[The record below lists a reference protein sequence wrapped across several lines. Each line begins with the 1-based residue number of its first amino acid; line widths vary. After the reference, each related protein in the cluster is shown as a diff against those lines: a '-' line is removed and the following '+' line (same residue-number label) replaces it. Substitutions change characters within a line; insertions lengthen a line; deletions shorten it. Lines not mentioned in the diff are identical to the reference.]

1 MTALEGTDP
10 LVSVIIV
17 NYNVRDLL
25 ESCLHSV
32 DTAFDSVHGEIL
44 VVDNHSNDGSADM
57 VREKFPSVRL
67 IEREHNLG
75 FAVANNIAL
84 TEARGEYLLLLNPD
98 TFVQEDTL
106 QTMLAFFA
114 GHPEAG
120 MAGCKIITPAGTLE
134 PACRRSFPSPWV
146 AFTKL
151 TGLSAVFKRS
161 RLFARYNLT
170 YLDEDATYEVDAIS
184 GSFMMLRRAVFEE
197 IGGLDESYFMY
208 GEDLDW
214 CYRVQRAGWKIY
226 YVHSTKIIHYGGES
240 TRRSSIDAQAVF
252 YEAMQLFAQK
262 NLAPAAPLALLIT
275 VGIKLRLL
283 LSRSTPVLRGIATS
297 GFDALLAAVALATA
311 ELVRNG
317 GLFLYPARAY
327 PTVYVAMIG
336 SILAGLLSAGVYTR
350 RDNGILRSVA
360 GTLGSF
366 LLLSSLT
373 YFFKDY
379 AFSRIVVLLAS
390 GIAFVLIPARRI
402 VEALLLPHRRTSAI
416 AGRPTLLVGL
426 SEQALNILDR
436 LRQFDGSIYQ
446 VVGIID
452 VTNRHLGE
460 KQHGVTV
467 VGSIENI
474 AKVIPDRGVTDVIFA
489 PDILSY
495 AEMLAIISRTK
506 GQPVRYRL
514 APKSMEFMLG
524 KSSVDELS
532 SVPLIDV
539 DYNLLRFRN
548 SLAKRLLD
556 IVLSLP
562 ALIAFLPFVFLL
574 PAPRPER
581 RCSFRRLIRALPA
594 VLSGR
599 MSLVGLPQGMPAS
612 TADMY
617 LGKVGITG
625 LIQLRHPEELSEEER
640 IRLAIQYARN
650 HSVFLDLEILSR
662 TTLLCLARKGRTA

>member
-1 MTALEGTDP
+1 MQANEGTAP
-10 LVSVIIV
+10 LVSVIVV

-32 DTAFDSVHGEIL
+32 GTALAGLRGEIL
-44 VVDNHSNDGSADM
+44 VVDNHSDDGSADM
-57 VREKFPSVRL
+57 VREKFPSVDL
-67 IEREHNLG
+67 IESDRNLG
-75 FAVANNIAL
+75 FAVANNRAL
-84 TEARGEYLLLLNPD
+84 ARARGDFLLLLNPD

-106 QTMLAFFA
+106 QAMLAFFRD
-114 GHPEAG
+114 HPEAG

-184 GSFMMLRRAVFEE
+184 GSFMMLRRDVFLRV
-197 IGGLDESYFMY
+197 GGLDESYFMY

-214 CYRVQRAGWKIY
+214 CYRVQRAGWKIF

-252 YEAMQLFAQK
+252 YDAMQLFVQK
-262 NLAPAAPLALLIT
+262 NLSPPAPLALLIR

-283 LSRSTPVLRGIATS
+283 LSRSTPFLRGLATS
-297 GFDALLAAVALATA
+297 GFDALLAVLALAIA

-317 GLFLYPARAY
+317 GLFRYPDRAY
-327 PTVYVAMIG
+327 PTVYLAMIG
-336 SILAGLLSAGVYTR
+336 SVLAGLLSAGVYTR
-350 RDNGILRSVA
+350 RDNGILRSIA

-366 LLLSSLT
+366 LVLSSLT

-390 GIAFVLIPARRI
+390 GIAFLLIPARRM

-416 AGRPTLLVGL
+416 TGRPTLLVGR
-426 SEQALNILDR
+426 SEQALGILDR
-436 LRQFDGSIYQ
+436 LRQYDGSIYR

-452 VTNRHLGE
+452 VTNRHLDE
-460 KQHGVTV
+460 KFHGVAV
-467 VGSIENI
+467 VGTIENI
-474 AKVIPDRGVTDVIFA
+474 AKVIPERGVTDVIFA
-489 PDILSY
+489 PEILGY
-495 AEMLAIISRTK
+495 AEMLTIISRTK

-524 KSSVDELS
+524 KGSVDDLS

-539 DYNLLRFRN
+539 DYNLLRLRN
-548 SLAKRLLD
+548 SGAKRLLD
-556 IVLSLP
+556 LALCLP

-574 PAPRPER
+574 PVPRPDR
-581 RCSFRRLIRALPA
+581 HCSFRRLIRALPA
-594 VLSGR
+594 VVSGR
-599 MSLVGLPQGMPAS
+599 MSLVGLPEGMSVPGAG
-612 TADMY
+612 MY
-617 LGKVGITG
+617 FGKAGITG
-625 LIQLRHPEELSEEER
+625 LIQLRHPEELSDEEKN
-640 IRLAIQYARN
+640 RLAIQYARN
-650 HSVFLDLEILSR
+650 HSIFLDLEILIR
-662 TTLLCLARKGRTA
+662 TTLLCLARRG